1 LDPEDTHPGNESLSR
16 ILKTAKGLSS
26 NETVEIIRKELA
38 LFSMLVEAETKQLL
52 ETEEMIASASR
63 ANL

>member
-1 LDPEDTHPGNESLSR
+1 LSR